1 MLIVKRS
8 IVLAG
13 KSKMAFPKTA
23 FPKMEFHGWQ
33 YNHQNSW
40 PMAKIICVSPDK
52 DNYVQ
57 NAQLLLV
64 HVMVRIQYWTDQC
77 T

>member
-1 MLIVKRS
+1 MLMVKRS

-13 KSKMAFPKTA
+13 KSKMAFPKT
-23 FPKMEFHGWQ
+23 EFHGWQ

-64 HVMVRIQYWTDQC
+64 HVIV
-77 T
+77 